1 MRNIKITIK
10 KELRGII
17 RDKKSLLMMALT
29 PLFIPI
35 FVFLIAYIYDSMIN
49 KETIIYKVGTNYEM
63 DEIEREITNQ
73 NNLEL
78 IKYQDKKEL
87 EEAYENKKITSYI
100 IKEDN
105 NYTIYN
111 NSNSE
116 DGSYAGMYINSYL
129 ESYNNYLGSI
139 YLSQNNIDTN
149 LVYNN
154 ISYNTIE
161 LEGNSIIGNEIL
173 NMAIIFTIMAITL
186 TAIYSS
192 TDATAGEKERGTL
205 ETLLTYPIKSSELI
219 LGKFFAITISSII
232 TLIISIILMVTSLA
246 IVKNSFEVLESFT
259 FSMTLSTIIFTFII
273 LVTYAFFISGLC
285 IAIASKT
292 KTFKEA
298 QSTLTPVSLLTC
310 FPMFLQMLDIKL
322 GNYLY
327 FIPMFNH
334 SFVLNDIFLGNM
346 NINNILITTITSII
360 YSLILIYIIIKEY
373 RSEKILFD

>member
-10 KELRGII
+10 KELRGVL

-29 PLFIPI
+29 PLFIPV
-35 FVFLIAYIYDSMIN
+35 FVFLITYIYDSMIN
-49 KETIIYKVGTNYEM
+49 KEKVIYKIGTNYEIS
-63 DEIEREITNQ
+63 DIEKEITNQ
-73 NNLEL
+73 SNLEL
-78 IKYQDKKEL
+78 IKYKDIKAL
-87 EEAYENKKITSYI
+87 EKAYENKEITSYI
-100 IKEDN
+100 TKEDN

-111 NSNSE
+111 NSSSE

-154 ISYNTIE
+154 ISYSTVE
-161 LEGNSIIGNEIL
+161 LKGSSVIGSEIL

-186 TAIYSS
+186 TAVYSS

-219 LGKFFAITISSII
+219 LGKFFAITISAII
-232 TLIISIILMVTSLA
+232 TLIISILFMIISLT
-246 IVKNSFEVLESFT
+246 IVKNNFEVLKTFT
-259 FSMTLSTIIFTFII
+259 FNITPFTILITFIV

-285 IAIASKT
+285 IAIASRT

-322 GNYLY
+322 GSYLY

-334 SFVLNDIFLGNM
+334 SFILNDIMLE
-346 NINNILITTITSII
+346 NIDIESIIITTITSII